1 MVVLEEEGGRK
12 ASRSSSLQ
20 KGAWYSLLAQA
31 AERRW
36 SSSRKALK
44 GLCGAALSP
53 GPASSGSMARTRSLS
68 TRLSWAPSGEV
79 VTTPRLFE
87 SVDALLTAQGAGR

>member
-1 MVVLEEEGGRK
+1 VVVLEEDGGRK

-20 KGAWYSLLAQA
+20 KGAWYSLWAQA
-31 AERRW
+31 SERRW

-53 GPASSGSMARTRSLS
+53 GPASSGSMALTRSRSCSL
-68 TRLSWAPSGEV
+68 LWAPSGGV